1 MKFKLISKFEP
12 KGDQPQAID
21 KLYNN
26 LKNKQKF
33 QTLLGVTGS
42 GKTFTMAKVIEKN
55 QKPTLVICH
64 NKTLAAQLAS
74 EFKSFFPDNAVHYF
88 VSFYDYYQPES
99 YMPVTDTYIAKDAS
113 INEEIERLRH
123 AATESLLTRKDVI
136 IVASVSC
143 IYGLGSPA
151 EYQKE
156 SIKLT
161 LNGKIELPDLLRQLT
176 SINYERDQFTL
187 KRGTFRVRGD
197 IVDIFPPYSIN
208 EIVRIELFGNKI
220 EKISK
225 INYLTGEIIRDSLEK
240 KYSSNIREIVIFP
253 ASHYIA
259 PHDKFNQSLK
269 QISQDMIL
277 EVEEL
282 KKRGKELEAQ
292 RLKQRT
298 EYDLEM
304 LKETSYC
311 NGIENYSRYF
321 DGRKPGQPPYTLMD
335 FFPQDFLMFIDES
348 HMTIPQ
354 IGGMY
359 YGDRARKESLVQY
372 GFRLHSAFDNRPL
385 KFNEFEK
392 HINQCIFV
400 SATPGP
406 YEFSQSKIKQNSR
419 SHSSNSRLNSGIVE
433 QIIRP
438 TGLIDPKI
446 DIKPTKNQIDDLLIR
461 IQNRIKNKQRVLVTT
476 LTKKLA
482 EELTDY
488 LKDLNL
494 KVAYLHSDIATLK
507 RLEILRDLRLGNYN
521 VLVGINL
528 LREGLDLPE
537 VSLVA
542 ILDADKEGF
551 LRSEQ
556 ALIQTMGRAAR
567 HIDGQVIMYADTI
580 TGSMKKAISETSR
593 RRKIQVEYNKKH
605 HITPKTIEKEIKDE
619 RLAGQK
625 SEEEIASNET
635 IKIAAEKSDPKKIKI
650 LIKELTDQMNLSARN
665 LEFEEAAK
673 LRDEIRNL
681 RKALQKLQ

>member
-1 MKFKLISKFEP
+1 MKFKLYSKFKP

-26 LKNKQKF
+26 LKNHQKF

-74 EFKSFFPDNAVHYF
+74 EFKSFFPENAVHYF

-143 IYGLGSPA
+143 IYGLGSPE

-156 SIKLT
+156 SIKLA
-161 LNGKIELPDLLRQLT
+161 LNNITELPDLLRKLT

-208 EIVRIELFGNKI
+208 EIIRIELFGNKI

-225 INYLTGEIIRDSLEK
+225 INYLTGEIIADSK
-240 KYSSNIREIVIFP
+240 NIQEIIIFP

-259 PHDKFNQSLK
+259 PKDELNNVLK
-269 QISQDMIL
+269 KISQDMIL

-304 LKETSYC
+304 LKETGFV

-321 DGRKPGQPPYTLMD
+321 DERQPGQPPYTLLD
-335 FFPQDFLMFIDES
+335 FFPKDFLMFIDES
-348 HMTIPQ
+348 HMTVPQ

-359 YGDRARKESLVQY
+359 FGDRARKESLVKY
-372 GFRLHSAFDNRPL
+372 GFRLNAAFDNRPL
-385 KFNEFEK
+385 KFAEFEK

-400 SATPGP
+400 SATPRP
-406 YEFSQSKIKQNSR
+406 YEFQKSKK
-419 SHSSNSRLNSGIVE
+419 LVAE
-433 QIIRP
+433 QLIRP
-438 TGLIDPKI
+438 TGLVDPKI
-446 DIKPTKNQIDDLLIR
+446 EIKPTKNQIDDLLTKV
-461 IQNRIKNKQRVLVTT
+461 QARIKNKQRVLITT

-507 RLEILRDLRLGNYN
+507 RLEILRDLRLGNYD

-567 HIDGQVIMYADTI
+567 HIDGQVIMYADI
-580 TGSMKKAISETSR
+580 VTGSMKRAISETNR
-593 RRKIQVEYNKKH
+593 RRKIQIEYNKKH
-605 HITPKTIEKEIKDE
+605 HIAPKTIEKEIKDE

-625 SEEEIASNET
+625 NEEEIASNES
-635 IKIAAEKSDPKKIKI
+635 IKLIAEKSDPKKIKI
-650 LIKELTDQMNLSARN
+650 LINELSDQMNLAAKN

-673 LRDEIRNL
+673 LRDEIKKM
-681 RKALQKLQ
+681 RKALQNI

>member
-1 MKFKLISKFEP
+1 MKFKLYSKFEP
-12 KGDQPQAID
+12 KGNQPQAID
-21 KLYNN
+21 KLYAN
-26 LKNKQKF
+26 LKNSQKF

-74 EFKSFFPDNAVHYF
+74 EFKSFFPNNAVHYF

-143 IYGLGSPA
+143 IYGLGSPE

-156 SIKLT
+156 SIKLV
-161 LNGKIELPDLLRQLT
+161 LNKKIELPDLLRKLT
-176 SINYERDQFTL
+176 SINYERDQFSL

-208 EIVRIELFGNKI
+208 EIIRVELFGNRI
-220 EKISK
+220 ENISK
-225 INYLTGEIIRDSLEK
+225 INYLTGEIIADSK
-240 KYSSNIREIVIFP
+240 DIQEIIIFP

-259 PHDKFNQSLK
+259 PKDEFNNALK
-269 QISQDMIL
+269 KINQDMIL
-277 EVEEL
+277 EIEEL

-304 LKETSYC
+304 LKETGYC

-321 DGRKPGQPPYTLMD
+321 DERTPGKPPYTLLD
-335 FFPQDFLMFIDES
+335 FFSKNFLMFIDES

-359 YGDRARKESLVQY
+359 FGDRARKESLVKY
-372 GFRLHSAFDNRPL
+372 GFRLNAAFDNRPL

-400 SATPGP
+400 SATPRP
-406 YEFSQSKIKQNSR
+406 YEFEKSVIKSNSR
-419 SHSSNSRLNSGIVE
+419 SHSIYSKSHSRKAIAE
-433 QIIRP
+433 QLVRP
-438 TGLIDPKI
+438 TGLIDPSI
-446 DIKPTKNQIDDLLIR
+446 EIKPTKNQIDDLLTK
-461 IQNRIKNKQRVLVTT
+461 IQARIKNKQRILITT

-494 KVAYLHSDIATLK
+494 KVAYLHSDIITLK
-507 RLEILRDLRLGNYN
+507 RLEILRDLRLGNYD

-567 HIDGQVIMYADTI
+567 HIDGHVVMYADII
-580 TGSMKKAISETSR
+580 TGSMKKAISETNR
-593 RRKIQVEYNKKH
+593 RRKIQKEYNKKN
-605 HITPKTIEKEIKDE
+605 HITPKTIEKEIREE
-619 RLAGQK
+619 RLSGQK
-625 SEEEIASNET
+625 NEEEITSNDS
-635 IKIAAEKSDPKKIKI
+635 IKLIADKSDPKKIKVI
-650 LIKELTDQMNLSARN
+650 IKELTDQMNLSARN

-673 LRDEIRNL
+673 LRDEIKNL
-681 RKALQKLQ
+681 RKALQKM